1 MRNTSSTSAVRL
13 SRSPQFEH
21 VTHRVYRASDV
32 FPCFRP
38 SGRFSVKEACW
49 LPMAL
54 LLPQI
59 LADRIPGHIMKFRAY
74 LSRITSDLF
83 DDLIDL
89 HKGDYIRYYTWGN
102 GVASRSALL
111 IAEFMTFTILAVW
124 RGDDPSAAY
133 VSAQCSSSPLLSISR
148 LRDRRSCRCDFPA
161 QPSRA
166 SRAGREDGNQCR
178 DYRRSTLSSRWRFL
192 RLIVPIEVAPTFLRW
207 PPHADPRQLLH
218 AARLRDVL
226 VGGLPVPSA
235 QDAR

>member
-21 VTHRVYRASDV
+21 VTHRVYRSSDL

-148 LRDRRSCRCDFPA
+148 LRDRRSLAVATFRRNQAAPLALVAKTATSAATIDDPLCHRAGASFGSSF
-161 QPSRA
+161 PSR
-166 SRAGREDGNQCR
+166 
-178 DYRRSTLSSRWRFL
+178 
-192 RLIVPIEVAPTFLRW
+192 
-207 PPHADPRQLLH
+207 
-218 AARLRDVL
+218 
-226 VGGLPVPSA
+226 
-235 QDAR
+235 